1 MRALLIDMDGTLVE
15 TESRW
20 WAAERRVMEMHGS
33 TWEEDDQN
41 QAIGGPLFKVV
52 EYMGAKANV
61 SSEIIFKQ
69 IVDEMLE
76 SFSQFKSDLLP
87 GWENIIQE
95 AREQGI
101 KTALVTA
108 SNRVLADALLINNS
122 FQKYFDLVVTSDDVV
137 ETKPHPEPYLSA
149 ARHFGLDVLDC
160 LAFEDSNTGI
170 TSSLGAGIPTI
181 ALPDRVLLD
190 SRRGMKI
197 LSGLKGL
204 SIDDLKVMHKE
215 LVQEWQNI

>member
-61 SSEIIFKQ
+61 NAEIIFKQ
-69 IVDEMLE
+69 IVDEMLD
-76 SFSQFKSDLLP
+76 SFSKYKSELLP
-87 GWENIIQE
+87 GWEKIINE
-95 AREQGI
+95 ARNQGI

-108 SNRVLADALLINNS
+108 SNKVLADALLQNNS
-122 FQKYFDLVVTSDDVV
+122 FENYFDLVITSDDVV
-137 ETKPHPEPYLSA
+137 DTKPHPEPYLTA
-149 ARHFGLDVLDC
+149 AKHFGLDVLEC

-190 SRRGMKI
+190 ARRGMKI
-197 LSGLKGL
+197 LNSLQGLNL
-204 SIDDLKVMHKE
+204 NDLKDMHKE
-215 LVQEWQNI
+215 LVKEWQSI

>member
-1 MRALLIDMDGTLVE
+1 MDGTLVE

-20 WAAERRVMEMHGS
+20 WAAERRVMELHGS

-61 SSEIIFKQ
+61 KAEIIFDQ
-69 IVDEMLE
+69 IVEEMLN
-76 SFSQFKSDLLP
+76 SFSKFKSELLP
-87 GWENIIQE
+87 GWENIFQE
-95 AREQGI
+95 ARKQGI

-122 FQKYFDLVVTSDDVV
+122 YQDYFDLVITSDDVA
-137 ETKPHPEPYLSA
+137 ETKPHPEPYLA
-149 ARHFGLDVLDC
+149 AAKYFGFDVLEC

-181 ALPDRVLLD
+181 AIPDRVLLD

-197 LSGLKGL
+197 LSGLQGL
-204 SIDDLKVMHKE
+204 GLKDLKEIHKE
-215 LVQEWQNI
+215 LVKEWQNI